1 VKSRSHTLAQAMADI
16 AKDRASKL
24 NKESD
29 ESTVGRSAIPAES

>member
-1 VKSRSHTLAQAMADI
+1 MADI

-29 ESTVGRSAIPAES
+29 ESTVGRSALPAES